1 MKISKIL
8 VPIDGS
14 ELSERAL
21 GQAVSLAQSNSAQL
35 IVLRV
40 MDPGSELSGEFSVTA
55 YGTALDEMQKELKN
69 YLALQQQELQK
80 SGLEVECVSQVGQP
94 AKRIVKV
101 AEEKMVDLIVMSSH
115 GRSGIRRWFLG
126 SVAEEVLRHSSVPIL
141 MLPMKMSES
150 E

>member
-1 MKISKIL
+1 MKIKKIL
-8 VPIDGS
+8 VPLDGS

-21 GQAVSLAQSNSAQL
+21 EQAVSLAQGNSANL

-55 YGTALDEMQKELKN
+55 YGTAIEEMQTTMKS
-69 YLALQQQELQK
+69 YLAQQCKVLEK
-80 SGLEVECVSQVGQP
+80 SGLEVECVTEVGQP

-101 AEEKMVDLIVMSSH
+101 AEERMVDLIVMSSH

-141 MLPMKMSES
+141 MLPMKMTEA